1 MCFLSKVNI
10 YYWLWK
16 GIFIYAAS
24 KFAFTPVPHFFL
36 DHAYSLWPQRKKINR
51 KATLIIKVSVEKRI
65 HEKNKTHFPLNQNSV
80 YMSGN
85 VIFLS
90 RGSLVVFIYI
100 ETKRQI
106 YLSASAVFITISS
119 LFADIVVTT
128 FTLFPLHS

>member
-1 MCFLSKVNI
+1 M
-10 YYWLWK
+10 
-16 GIFIYAAS
+16 
-24 KFAFTPVPHFFL
+24 
-36 DHAYSLWPQRKKINR
+36 
-51 KATLIIKVSVEKRI
+51 SVEKRI
-65 HEKNKTHFPLNQNSV
+65 HETNKTHFPLNQNSV
-80 YMSGN
+80 YVNVN
-85 VIFLS
+85 VIFPS